1 MKLLS
6 KIEHKLSE
14 ERDINETVL
23 DSVNEWI
30 KEDYHMIKHYVLWV
44 MLVVVKRVREITK
57 ID

>member
-30 KEDYHMIKHYVLWV
+30 KEDYHMVKHYVLWV

-57 ID
+57 K